1 MYYSFTNSK
10 LYFHYSQ
17 LMLCILIHMV
27 NQRIVNKM
35 SVTFMLSGEA
45 MGDLW
50 TLGWKVEMQVQMVGL
65 PWDSLVLAPL
75 WIWCV

>member
-1 MYYSFTNSK
+1 
-10 LYFHYSQ
+10 
-17 LMLCILIHMV
+17 
-27 NQRIVNKM
+27 M

-50 TLGWKVEMQVQMVGL
+50 TLGWKVEMQAQMVGL